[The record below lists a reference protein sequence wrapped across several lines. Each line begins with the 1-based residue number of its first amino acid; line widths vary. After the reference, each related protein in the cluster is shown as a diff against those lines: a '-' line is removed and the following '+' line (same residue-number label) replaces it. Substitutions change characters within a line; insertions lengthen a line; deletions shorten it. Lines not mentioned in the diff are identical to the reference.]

1 MFFVSYSHLS
11 FTMSG
16 THFYLT
22 LPSNA
27 SLDVFPDNKTT
38 SYRVKLPQSIDLEGN
53 WEVGLYSVS
62 YPNTWYTLQKGSD
75 THIFYADKSGLFQQA
90 IVDYGYYNSM
100 QELVKAVN
108 KALARNVN
116 DNIKLTYN
124 ALNGKT
130 TVQLKNGYQ
139 LSLAER
145 MSIILGFGGN
155 YLEIITK
162 TTESPH
168 VADLAA
174 MSTIYVYCNIVQPQ
188 IVGDTNAQL
197 LKSIPVEGTF
207 GDIITKT
214 FTNIQY
220 VPIQRRS
227 FEDVEVLLRSD
238 TGNPVPFERG
248 KVVTTLHFRQ
258 HSYFT

>member
-1 MFFVSYSHLS
+1 
-11 FTMSG
+11 MSG

-38 SYRVKLPQSIDLEGN
+38 SYRVKLPQGIDLEGS

-75 THIFYADKSGLFQQA
+75 TDIFYADKSGLFQQA

-116 DNIKLTYN
+116 DNIKLTYTYN
-124 ALNGKT
+124 ALNGKS

-145 MSIILGFGGN
+145 MSIILGFGGK

-174 MSTIYVYCNIVQPQ
+174 MSTFYVYCNIVQPQ
-188 IVGDTNAQL
+188 IV
-197 LKSIPVEGTF
+197 
-207 GDIITKT
+207 
-214 FTNIQY
+214 
-220 VPIQRRS
+220 
-227 FEDVEVLLRSD
+227 
-238 TGNPVPFERG
+238 
-248 KVVTTLHFRQ
+248 
-258 HSYFT
+258 

>member
-1 MFFVSYSHLS
+1 MLFVSYSHLS
-11 FTMSG
+11 FTISG

-27 SLDVFPDNKTT
+27 SLDVFPDNKT
-38 SYRVKLPQSIDLEGN
+38 SYCVKLPQSIDLEGN
-53 WEVGLYSVS
+53 WEVCLYSVS
-62 YPNTWYTLQKGSD
+62 YPNTWYTLQERS
-75 THIFYADKSGLFQQA
+75 
-90 IVDYGYYNSM
+90 YNSM

-108 KALARNVN
+108 KALAMNVN

-124 ALNGKT
+124 ALNGKA

-139 LSLAER
+139 LSLAKR
-145 MSIILGFGGN
+145 MSIIWGFGGS
-155 YLEIITK
+155 YLEIIMK

-174 MSTIYVYCNIVQPQ
+174 MLTIYVYCNVVQPQ

-197 LKSIPVEGTF
+197 LKSILVEGTF

-214 FTNIQY
+214 FSNIQY
-220 VPIQRRS
+220 VPIQSRS

-238 TGNPVPFERG
+238 TGDPVPFERG

-258 HSYFT
+258 LGYFT

>member
-1 MFFVSYSHLS
+1 M
-11 FTMSG
+11 
-16 THFYLT
+16 
-22 LPSNA
+22 
-27 SLDVFPDNKTT
+27 
-38 SYRVKLPQSIDLEGN
+38 
-53 WEVGLYSVS
+53 
-62 YPNTWYTLQKGSD
+62 
-75 THIFYADKSGLFQQA
+75 
-90 IVDYGYYNSM
+90 
-100 QELVKAVN
+100 
-108 KALARNVN
+108 
-116 DNIKLTYN
+116 
-124 ALNGKT
+124 

-145 MSIILGFGGN
+145 MFIILGFGGN

-220 VPIQRRS
+220 IPIQRRS
-227 FEDVEVLLRSD
+227 FEEVEVLLRSD
-238 TGNPVPFERG
+238 TGDPVPFERG
-248 KVVTTLHFRQ
+248 KVVTTPHF
-258 HSYFT
+258 